1 MFMIILDSVGP
12 GPGAGMKRLRDVSEG
27 LYQQVVHKQTT
38 SVCAGLAFQTAL
50 TEIVKE
56 VSDQTRAMAQVW
68 RESPSGNDLKLHIDD
83 AEGFLSRIL
92 EEVME
97 TSNPLLSASST
108 QVTTKT
114 VQYDI
119 GWVGF
124 IVID

>member
-1 MFMIILDSVGP
+1 MILPDPVGQ

-27 LYQQVVHKQTT
+27 LYRQVVKKDTT

-50 TEIVKE
+50 TEILKE
-56 VSDQTRAMAQVW
+56 VSDQTRAMAHVW

-83 AEGFLSRIL
+83 AEGFMSRIL
-92 EEVME
+92 EEAME

-114 VQYDI
+114 VRCDI
-119 GWVGF
+119 GWAAF
-124 IVID
+124 IVMD